1 MLDAGIIAWHA
12 LAEMSE
18 TRQLQAIESLHALR
32 PHYRALL
39 CDVWGVVHNGREA
52 FREACA
58 ALSRFRASGG
68 VVVLLTNAPR
78 PRGVIPAQLDRLGV
92 PRSAWDVVVTSGDA
106 TRALLGARAP
116 GPMLRIG
123 PPQDAALWEGLG
135 LQESGVEEARF
146 VAVSGLVDDRTETPA
161 DYAETLRLA
170 RARNLPLIC
179 ANPDIVVRMGDRL
192 IYCAGALAQ
201 AYEALGGEVLMSGKP
216 HAPIYDIAFAELER
230 LAPGLAR
237 AQVLAIGDG
246 VSTDLAG
253 AAAQG
258 LDALFVAAG
267 VHGESLLRE
276 GVLDLAAARQAL
288 AQQAATARFGIAV
301 LR

>member
-1 MLDAGIIAWHA
+1 ML
-12 LAEMSE
+12 E
-18 TRQLQAIESLHALR
+18 TRQLQAIERLEDVR

-39 CDVWGVVHNGREA
+39 CDVWGVVHNGARA
-52 FREACA
+52 FAEACA
-58 ALSRFRASGG
+58 ALQRFRASGG

-78 PRGVIPAQLDRLGV
+78 PRAVIPAQLDRLGV
-92 PRSAWDVVVTSGDA
+92 PRGAWDVVVTSGDA
-106 TRALLGARAP
+106 TRALLAARAP

-135 LQESGVEEARF
+135 LLESGVEEARF
-146 VAVSGLVDDRTETPA
+146 VAVSGLMDDRTETPA
-161 DYAETLRLA
+161 DYAAVLGAA
-170 RARNLPLIC
+170 RARDLPLIC
-179 ANPDIVVRMGDRL
+179 ANPDIVVRMGERL

-201 AYEALGGEVLMSGKP
+201 AYEALGGQVLMSGKP
-216 HAPIYDIAFAELER
+216 HAPIYDIAFAELAR

-237 AQVLAIGDG
+237 AEVLAVGDG

-267 VHGESLLRE
+267 VHGDSLQRA
-276 GVLDLAAARQAL
+276 GGLDVEAARRAL
-288 AQQAATARFGIAV
+288 AQQGAAARFGIAA